1 MERRHAGTDA
11 VLGPIRVLACAL
23 TLLPGVGIAQTG
35 SVLTGAVLTGTVV
48 DASTRAPVSN
58 VVVTAT
64 SPSLQGEQVVLTD
77 ETGTYRVPQ
86 LPSGIYTLRFERE
99 DYRPFAKAG
108 IDVPVGYTLRFNPE
122 LFPEVAGATTV
133 NVVGQ
138 NPLVDVG
145 STQQGAVVERE
156 FMQIIPLNAPNT
168 IGANNR
174 SFENVAL
181 AVPGVQGD
189 RYGVAMQGATS
200 PENSYLIDGLS
211 TRNPTDGTRG
221 SSLSVEFVDSVSVLT
236 GGYMPEY
243 GRTTGGI
250 IAANTRSGGNEF
262 HGSIWG
268 TWTPGAL
275 AGAPHAVQ
283 APQSVLST
291 RSTLHN
297 IVDFGA
303 SLGGYLIKDRLWFF
317 IGVQPEF
324 SRYQIYRDL
333 TPYRINPDGSLYT
346 DPGGKPQFE
355 APIYTDSH
363 FADERQVQYFGKLT
377 YQVNEN
383 HRLALTVTGTP
394 SRSGSSSSYSLDPLT
409 PGAAGGIGRPSTIF
423 QPSFDGTFDMVGKL
437 SSSFADKR
445 VLLDVMAGWHHEDHD
460 ASAADGSKLGSTDPA
475 ALANQPRVQWA
486 PRSLTEFETLPP
498 SVVADCLSDATHD
511 GRIRCPTG
519 YLTGGPWLLYAN
531 RVDTFQGRVIATF
544 LFEALGHHVVKLG
557 IDGEV
562 STWEDTYGH
571 PGGAIL
577 RELRIGGPLQGQREF
592 GYLTG
597 PDQEVDVPFEHLSTK
612 SVLLGGF
619 VQDSWSILDRVTL
632 NFGVR
637 YDAQTVYGVGD
648 LVALSFPNEWSPR
661 VGVIWDFTKQGRSK
675 LYANYARYYENIPQI
690 LGAAAFG
697 SPTVVQ
703 AFYAPASD
711 CNPAS
716 ATTANCRSS
725 SNLIPDTWFPP
736 NTSWRVTYPG
746 QRDPVD
752 PQTKP
757 PSEDE
762 WVAGIQYELLPNAR
776 ASLAYTH
783 RNLVHWVD
791 DMGVNGADYFIG
803 NPGFGLGSM
812 YPPAR
817 RVYNSFV
824 VALDKVYANGWLAQ
838 VSYTYQNL
846 TGNIEGL
853 FRSETGQF
861 VPNVNTDFDIQRLAA
876 NREGPLPGDIR
887 HTVKAYLAKEFILA
901 PWLSVTTGAA
911 YTGSSGAPISWLG
924 ANVANSH
931 GDGEVYIFPRGS
943 GGRLG
948 WQHTVHVNGALNL
961 RFSTSTVLTLSVN
974 VFNLF
979 NFQQVTQ
986 VDQNYTLGSPGVAP
1000 VPNGNPAT
1008 DKPKIVNDITGQP
1021 VQPSEVNSRFF
1032 QPAAYQPIRQ
1042 VRFQARLS
1050 F

>member
-1 MERRHAGTDA
+1 M
-11 VLGPIRVLACAL
+11 
-23 TLLPGVGIAQTG
+23 
-35 SVLTGAVLTGTVV
+35 
-48 DASTRAPVSN
+48 
-58 VVVTAT
+58 
-64 SPSLQGEQVVLTD
+64 QV
-77 ETGTYRVPQ
+77 
-86 LPSGIYTLRFERE
+86 
-99 DYRPFAKAG
+99 
-108 IDVPVGYTLRFNPE
+108 
-122 LFPEVAGATTV
+122 
-133 NVVGQ
+133 
-138 NPLVDVG
+138 
-145 STQQGAVVERE
+145 
-156 FMQIIPLNAPNT
+156 IPLNAPNT

-189 RYGVAMQGATS
+189 RYGVAIHGATS

-211 TRNPTDGTRG
+211 TRNTTDGTRG
-221 SSLSVEFVDSVSVLT
+221 SSLSVEFVESVSVLT
-236 GGYMPEY
+236 GGYLPEY

-250 IAANTRSGGNEF
+250 IAANTKSGGNEF

-283 APQSVLST
+283 APQSVLSF

-297 IVDFGA
+297 VVDFGA

-317 IGVQPEF
+317 VGVQPEF

-333 TPYRINPDGSLYT
+333 TPRRINPDGTLFIGP
-346 DPGGKPQFE
+346 DGKPQFE

-377 YQVNEN
+377 YLVNEN

-394 SRSGSSSSYSLDPLT
+394 SRSGSSSTYYFDALT
-409 PGAAGGIGRPSTIF
+409 PGGAGAVGSPSAIFRPG
-423 QPSFDGTFDMVGKL
+423 FDGTFDVVGKL

-460 ASAADGSKLGSTDPA
+460 ASAGDGSKLGSTDRTA
-475 ALANQPRVQWA
+475 GANQPRVSWA

-498 SVVADCLSDATHD
+498 SVVADCLSDGNG
-511 GRIRCPTG
+511 GRTRCRTR
-519 YLTGGPWLLYAN
+519 YLTGGPFLLYAN
-531 RVDTFQGRVIATF
+531 RVDTFQGRVIATL

-562 STWEDTYGH
+562 SPWDDTAGP
-571 PGGAIL
+571 PGGAL
-577 RELRIGGPLQGQREF
+577 LSELGIGGPLLAQRQT
-592 GYLTG
+592 GYLTA
-597 PDQEVDVPFEHLSTK
+597 PDQEVDVPAPHFSTK

-619 VQDSWSILDRVTL
+619 VQDSWSILDRVTV
-632 NFGVR
+632 NVGVR
-637 YDAQTVYGVGD
+637 YEAQTIYGVEN

-661 VGVIWDFTKQGRSK
+661 VGVIWDFTQQGRSRSRE
-675 LYANYARYYENIPQI
+675 LRPVLREHPADPRRRGFRR
-690 LGAAAFG
+690 GAA
-697 SPTVVQ
+697 VQ
-703 AFYAPASD
+703 PFYAPASGD

-716 ATTANCRSS
+716 ATTASCRSR
-725 SNLIPDTWFPP
+725 SNLLPETWYPP
-736 NTSWRVTYPG
+736 NTSWHVTAPD
-746 QRDPVD
+746 QHDPVD

-762 WVAGIQYELLPNAR
+762 WVAGIQYEVLPSTR

-791 DMGVNGADYFIG
+791 DMGLSGADYFIG
-803 NPGFGLGSM
+803 NPGFGIGSM

-824 VALDKVYANGWLAQ
+824 VALDKVYADGWLAQ

-853 FRSETGQF
+853 FRSESGQF
-861 VPNVNTDFDIQRLAA
+861 VPNVNTDFDILRLAA

-887 HTVKAYLAKEFILA
+887 HTIKAYLAKEFILA
-901 PWLSVTTGAA
+901 PWFSMTTGVA
-911 YTGSSGAPISWLG
+911 YAGSSGAPISWLG
-924 ANVANSH
+924 ANVSN
-931 GDGEVYIFPRGS
+931 GYGNGEVYIFPRGS

-948 WQHTVHVNGALNL
+948 WQHTIDVNGALNL

-979 NFQQVTQ
+979 NFQQVTE
-986 VDQNYTLGSPGVAP
+986 VDQNYTLDSPGVAP

-1008 DKPKIVNDITGQP
+1008 DKGKIVNDVTGQP
-1021 VQPSEVNSRFF
+1021 VQPSQVNSRFF
-1032 QPAAYQPIRQ
+1032 QPASYQPIRQ